1 MVISQRDTYRT
12 RLIISAVALLDAY
25 TQPLTAAQVAHLLRR
40 TTFGP
45 TPEQIKSLTGQTA
58 AQVVAKL
65 LVNQPTPAPPLDLKT
80 SKAFTDQPFD
90 MTNQGTYQAYIKM
103 WWGNL
108 MLNQPASLL
117 EKMTLFWSNHFVTN
131 DSTVNDCRY
140 MYQYNTLLRQNALG
154 NFKAFTIAITQ
165 DPAMLRFLNGNQ
177 NVVGTANENYGR
189 ELQELFTIGRNGGY
203 TEADVRAAAKVLTG
217 WVDTGYRDATNAA
230 IGSSFKAARHD
241 TTDKTFSAAYQNTV
255 IKGRSSATAGLDEL
269 NDLLDMIL
277 RNVETPR
284 NICRKLYRWFVNSDI
299 PDTVETNFIQPL
311 ADLFRKNNFEIKPVL
326 TALFQSQHFFDAS
339 LPGAVI
345 KSPTDLV
352 IGTFRFWG
360 LQAPDQ
366 TQSITAFYQIG
377 NYINARVKEE
387 QQDLLNPPTVF
398 GWTAYYQTGYYQ
410 QWINST
416 TLGLRGF
423 FGDSLTTNALKLN
436 GKPVIDVL
444 TYVKT
449 LSDPS
454 DAAKL
459 VNDLTGQ
466 LLAVPLDQM
475 QKDFLTDTIL
485 LNSIP
490 RYEWTS
496 EWNDYVKTPTDAAKK
511 QAVQMKL
518 TAFLQYIF
526 RMAEYQVV

>member
-1 MVISQRDTYRT
+1 M
-12 RLIISAVALLDAY
+12 ALLDAY
-25 TQPLTAAQVAHLLRR
+25 TQPLTAAQIAHLLRR
-40 TTFGP
+40 ATFGP
-45 TPEQIKSLTGQTA
+45 TPEQIKVLTGQTA
-58 AQVVAKL
+58 AQVVVKL
-65 LVNQPTPAPPLDLKT
+65 LSNQPTPALPLDLKT
-80 SKAFTDQPFD
+80 SKTFTDQPFVT
-90 MTNQGTYQAYIKM
+90 TNQGTSEAYVKM
-103 WWGNL
+103 WWANL
-108 MLNQPASLL
+108 MLNQPISLL

-131 DSTVNDCRY
+131 DSTVKDYRY
-140 MYQYNTLLRQNALG
+140 MYRYNALLRQYALG
-154 NFKAFTIAITQ
+154 NFKAFAIAITQ

-177 NVVGTANENYGR
+177 NIVGTANENYAR

-203 TEADVRAAAKVLTG
+203 IEDDVREAAKVLTG
-217 WVDTGYRDATNAA
+217 WVDTGYRDETNAT
-230 IGSSFKAARHD
+230 ISSSFKATRHD
-241 TTDKTFSAAYQNTV
+241 TTDKTFSVAYQNTV
-255 IKGRSSATAGLDEL
+255 IKGRSGATAGLDEL

-277 RNVETPR
+277 RNVETPC

-299 PDTVETNFIQPL
+299 PADVETNFIQPL
-311 ADLFRKNNFEIKPVL
+311 ADLFRKNNFDIKPVL
-326 TALFQSQHFFDAS
+326 TSIFQSQHFFDAS
-339 LPGAVI
+339 LQGAVI

-360 LQAPDQ
+360 LQAPAQ
-366 TQSITAFYQIG
+366 TQSVTAYYQIG
-377 NYINARVKEE
+377 NYIYARVKEE

-410 QWINST
+410 QWINSN
-416 TLGLRGF
+416 TLGLRGY
-423 FGDSLTTNALKLN
+423 FGDSLTTSALKLN

-459 VNDLTGQ
+459 VNDLTTQ
-466 LLAVPLDQM
+466 LLAIPIDQA

-496 EWNDYVKTPTDAAKK
+496 EWNDYVNSPTDAAKK
-511 QAVQMKL
+511 QAVDIKL

-526 RMAEYQVV
+526 RMAEYQVI